1 MTNLSSDSSPPF
13 PVTASPSL
21 WAADAVNTQTSG
33 RLVQCLPVPVV
44 WKQKGVPL
52 SNCSLLVTVP
62 EAFLDGED
70 PKFPHLSVVSST
82 SAKSLRRAQES
93 MLAIQSHS
101 AHIHQSPVY

>member
-1 MTNLSSDSSPPF
+1 MLACPGGMETE
-13 PVTASPSL
+13 
-21 WAADAVNTQTSG
+21 
-33 RLVQCLPVPVV
+33 
-44 WKQKGVPL
+44 GVPL